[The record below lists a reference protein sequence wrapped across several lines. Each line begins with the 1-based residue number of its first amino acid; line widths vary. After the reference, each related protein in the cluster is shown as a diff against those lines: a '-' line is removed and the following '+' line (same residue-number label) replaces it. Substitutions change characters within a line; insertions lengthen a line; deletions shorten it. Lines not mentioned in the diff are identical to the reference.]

1 MEGPGSWSIIL
12 FLFLQN
18 FNIGDEELLTTE
30 LNSETSTRP
39 YSFGGTE
46 EGEIEYKNIDES
58 TEVDST
64 TDATVQ
70 VTETTVQVTET
81 TRETSSDPRQ
91 STPYYSYLESFEDII
106 EELIEKAIELENE
119 ENLQPTEESI
129 LLWCQIFM
137 NSFYWFVR

>member
-1 MEGPGSWSIIL
+1 
-12 FLFLQN
+12 
-18 FNIGDEELLTTE
+18 

-129 LLWCQIFM
+129 LL
-137 NSFYWFVR
+137 